1 MARSIDIFRYFRV
14 FTDREN
20 RFGEKMGVT
29 IDAVYTGPRF
39 WTLDEPVEREK
50 EKEREECLLTEMAG
64 RDRCQ
69 IRDLNRSCQFIRV
82 LAVNERS
89 SVYTM

>member
-14 FTDREN
+14 STDREN

-39 WTLDEPVEREK
+39 
-50 EKEREECLLTEMAG
+50 
-64 RDRCQ
+64 
-69 IRDLNRSCQFIRV
+69 
-82 LAVNERS
+82 
-89 SVYTM
+89 